1 MPITAIDPGSVRK
14 QSTDKKQAAL
24 AGVEFSDFM
33 GAATAPTAQTVA
45 ITKGYQP
52 AAITSA
58 AMSGVAGTPDA
69 LSANSPYFYGNG
81 GSLVSSAVTPT
92 LGLAGA
98 TYGGGYGAG
107 GLGGTGPGGTTS
119 INGLPGVPS
128 QDYLEKQAL
137 FQKMNDS
144 NWEMLVAQVQVN
156 NISRDYQARSNILKT
171 KSDTELNAVRNMRA

>member
-81 GSLVSSAVTPT
+81 GSLVSSAATPP
-92 LGLAGA
+92 LGLAGVSP
-98 TYGGGYGAG
+98 YGGGYGKG
-107 GLGGTGPGGTTS
+107 GLGGTGSGITPIT
-119 INGLPGVPS
+119 GLPGVPS
-128 QDYLEKQAL
+128 QDYLEKPVTL
-137 FQKMNDS
+137 YTPKPVG
-144 NWEMLVAQVQVN
+144 WEAKIADRLARWKELKAQIRGV
-156 NISRDYQARSNILKT
+156 
-171 KSDTELNAVRNMRA
+171 KSS